1 MFFLSEIKFFV
12 SCIYLIF
19 VSCIL
24 YTRNLVTARLL
35 LHHEFPRKLAVCIGT
50 SFQSDFVQGAHET
63 GIGTC
68 FYGVAKEILEQKG
81 H

>member
-24 YTRNLVTARLL
+24 YTRNLVTVRLL
-35 LHHEFPRKLAVCIGT
+35 LHQEFPGKLAVFIET

-63 GIGTC
+63 RIGTC
-68 FYGVAKEILEQKG
+68 FYDVAKEILEQKG